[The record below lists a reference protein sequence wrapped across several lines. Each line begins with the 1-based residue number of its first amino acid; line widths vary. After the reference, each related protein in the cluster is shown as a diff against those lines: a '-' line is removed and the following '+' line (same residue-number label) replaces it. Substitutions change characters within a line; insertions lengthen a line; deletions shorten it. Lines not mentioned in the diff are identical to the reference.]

1 LNVHAREV
9 GAGDREVDV
18 RVDVGTSLGGLMLAR
33 LGDLDRPALALVDER
48 AGDILTS
55 FEIDAG
61 GRVITVVTAGA
72 DEVPARG
79 HWRVYGVAPG
89 GYPVI
94 SGAGAVLAGR
104 VGAGRCQGE
113 RRGTESACRRE
124 VEVVRARFV
133 VHLLDDRQ
141 VSQRLVVV

>member
-1 LNVHAREV
+1 
-9 GAGDREVDV
+9 
-18 RVDVGTSLGGLMLAR
+18 
-33 LGDLDRPALALVDER
+33 
-48 AGDILTS
+48 GDIITS

-61 GRVITVVTAGA
+61 GRVITVVTGGA

-79 HWRVYGVAPG
+79 HGLVDGVAPG

-124 VEVVRARFV
+124 VEVVGARFV

-141 VSQRLVVV
+141 VSQRLVVVGALEVVVGVLDVERDRPRQLVLGVVHLPCARGAVEVAELPAGR